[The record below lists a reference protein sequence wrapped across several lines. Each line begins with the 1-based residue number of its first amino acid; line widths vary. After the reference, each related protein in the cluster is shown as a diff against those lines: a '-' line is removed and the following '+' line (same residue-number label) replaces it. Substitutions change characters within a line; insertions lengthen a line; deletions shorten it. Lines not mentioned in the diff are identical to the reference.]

1 MSLTRKHATV
11 LSVFIAGALVFAL
24 LVLPGCGKKKE
35 QVEVLE
41 NKQATGP
48 SNKAATSPTQTAT
61 SARSQPTQPG
71 AEEAAVIIETAR
83 GSALAN
89 NAAIG
94 DLQVLAL
101 KVVDGWA
108 RVEMQPVD
116 RSTDAASWLLRKDGG
131 TWRVIDFG
139 TSILPSDH
147 PDAPSEVF
155 R

>member
-1 MSLTRKHATV
+1 M
-11 LSVFIAGALVFAL
+11 